1 MLGHVLSLSGE
12 AAIYESK
19 YALKISFSYRP
30 VPRIRNSLRLV
41 PCLEY
46 LTRYLSVAFLLFPFS
61 LSLSL
66 SLFCFLPISH
76 LFHLFHLARES
87 WFRCS
92 RLLFQ
97 REMLVCLLVMCTLE
111 ESGTFVEENGTPLEI
126 GNAEKR

>member
-19 YALKISFSYRP
+19 YALKISFSYRS
-30 VPRIRNSLRLV
+30 VPWIRNSLRLV

-46 LTRYLSVAFLLFPFS
+46 LTRYLFVAFLLFPFF
-61 LSLSL
+61 LSLP
-66 SLFCFLPISH
+66 LFCFLPIFH
-76 LFHLFHLARES
+76 LFHLFHLARET

-92 RLLFQ
+92 RLFFQ
-97 REMLVCLLVMCTLE
+97 REMLVCLLVMRTLE
-111 ESGTFVEENGTPLEI
+111 KSGTFVEENGMPLEI

>member
-66 SLFCFLPISH
+66 SL
-76 LFHLFHLARES
+76 
-87 WFRCS
+87 
-92 RLLFQ
+92 LLSSNFPSFPSFPSCK
-97 REMLVCLLVMCTLE
+97 RKLVSLLSSPLSTRDACLSVSNVHAGGEWNLRRRKR
-111 ESGTFVEENGTPLEI
+111 
-126 GNAEKR
+126 NAT